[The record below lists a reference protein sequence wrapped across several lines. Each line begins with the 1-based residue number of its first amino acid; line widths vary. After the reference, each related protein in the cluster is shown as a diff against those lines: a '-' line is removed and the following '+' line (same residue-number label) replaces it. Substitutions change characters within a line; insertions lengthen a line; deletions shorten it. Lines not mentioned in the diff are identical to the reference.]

1 MYTALLAG
9 LTLITGAAAE
19 IAILY
24 PYAGATWYM
33 NDTVPYNWT
42 LTQPATDP
50 KEFRVLLSG
59 GGMAGPQQLAQEVS
73 SANTQDAVLLP
84 QLNPGDGYSI
94 SFVNTTNEAQVYAK
108 SNAFKIEQGIAPTTL
123 SSASASATTATNA
136 IPNVSVAPT
145 SSSANPFASTSAKPN
160 GAAQMA
166 APVVAAGAIAAAII
180 AAI

>member
-50 KEFRVLLSG
+50 KEFR
-59 GGMAGPQQLAQEVS
+59 LAQEVS

>member
-24 PYAGATWYM
+24 PYAGATCPPPTPRSSESFSRAAAW
-33 NDTVPYNWT
+33 
-42 LTQPATDP
+42 PAP
-50 KEFRVLLSG
+50 
-59 GGMAGPQQLAQEVS
+59 S
-73 SANTQDAVLLP
+73 SSLRRDAVLLP

-145 SSSANPFASTSAKPN
+145 ANPFASTSAKPN